1 MKYCTEIKYSFLLE
15 QQNQKDGTNN
25 QSKTTDKYLKF
36 LQVVLLEKKTS
47 LPKIVPKR
55 NWMQLEAF
63 KRTQLKVIKTDC

>member
-1 MKYCTEIKYSFLLE
+1 MKYWTEIIYFLE

-25 QSKTTDKYLKF
+25 RSKTTDKYLKF

-47 LPKIVPKR
+47 LSKIVPKR